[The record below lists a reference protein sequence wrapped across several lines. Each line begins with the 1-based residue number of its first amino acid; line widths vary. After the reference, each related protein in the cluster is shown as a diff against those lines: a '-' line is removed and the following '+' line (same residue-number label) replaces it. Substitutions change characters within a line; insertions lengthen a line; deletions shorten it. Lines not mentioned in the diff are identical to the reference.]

1 VSQVEELFHLEN
13 IPFLNVTSIS
23 IEEIAA
29 QIRLT
34 REFDVRQF

>member
-1 VSQVEELFHLEN
+1 LFQLEN

-34 REFDVRQF
+34 RELD